1 MKKINQFSLLVIM
14 LCISYLANSQSK
26 EVQIKSAIMA
36 APEDM
41 RENATVFGY
50 NETGEFIL
58 LREGSGG
65 LTCQAD
71 NPANNGF
78 SVSCYPKELDR
89 FIERGRELRAEGLAR
104 QEVFAA
110 RGEEIKAGTLTIPEN
125 ATMHIL
131 YGPDD
136 ALNKET
142 GEITGAKY
150 RFIVYIPYAT
160 TETTGLPLKPS
171 APGAPWLMDAG
182 SHRAHIMITP
192 MN

>member
-1 MKKINQFSLLVIM
+1 MKKLNQFCLFAALLS
-14 LCISYLANSQSK
+14 ISYMANSQSK

-41 RENATVFGY
+41 RENATVLGY
-50 NETGEFIL
+50 NETGELIL

-65 LTCQAD
+65 LTCQSD